1 MTIHTNKS
9 LKEIISNVVGDVFD
23 IMKRSCKYGHTSY
36 DENHIADWT
45 CHHDCNKPN
54 GSSWGECD
62 MENCPMFRT
71 CDLDEDGRRFI
82 FSVDIETTEGEICD
96 E

>member
-1 MTIHTNKS
+1 MTIHIDKS
-9 LKEIISNVVGDVFD
+9 LKEIISNVVSDVFD

-54 GSSWGECD
+54 GSSWVNVIWRIARCLE
-62 MENCPMFRT
+62 PAIWTRT
-71 CDLDEDGRRFI
+71 EGVYI
-82 FSVDIETTEGEICD
+82 FSRYRNNRRRDMR
-96 E
+96 